1 MSGKRIAENL
11 ELIGSEEDAGSRLDV
26 FLADRI
32 GQTRSQVKRL
42 LADGLIAVN
51 GTAVKAGYRLKPG
64 DRISVSIPEP
74 EPLELEPE
82 NLELEVIYQ
91 DQDLAVVNKPPGL
104 VVHPGAGNT
113 RHTLVNALLYHIT
126 DLSRIGGKLRPGIV
140 HRLDKDTSGL
150 MVIAKNDF
158 VHQNLAAQLKA
169 RTVKRH
175 YLALVHGIIK
185 DDKGRIEAPIGRHPV
200 DRKKMAVSE
209 QGRPAVTEFEVLEQV
224 NSKYS
229 LVECRLVTGRTHQIR
244 VHLAAINHPIVGDP
258 EYGRKQGNLGAQRQL
273 LHAYYLGFKHPRG
286 EWVEYKTKLPRDF
299 EQILIKARLS

>member
-32 GQTRSQVKRL
+32 GQTCSQVKRL

-126 DLSRIGGKLRPGIV
+126 DLSGIGGKLRPGIV

-150 MVIAKNDF
+150 MVIAKMI
-158 VHQNLAAQLKA
+158 LCI
-169 RTVKRH
+169 RTWQ
-175 YLALVHGIIK
+175 
-185 DDKGRIEAPIGRHPV
+185 P
-200 DRKKMAVSE
+200 S
-209 QGRPAVTEFEVLEQV
+209 
-224 NSKYS
+224 
-229 LVECRLVTGRTHQIR
+229 
-244 VHLAAINHPIVGDP
+244 
-258 EYGRKQGNLGAQRQL
+258 
-273 LHAYYLGFKHPRG
+273 
-286 EWVEYKTKLPRDF
+286 
-299 EQILIKARLS
+299 